1 MPTPHAETAHLRA
14 LRTAELDAVL
24 DLFGDARH
32 VLEIGGGTGLA
43 ARVLAGRF
51 ARVDSVDVAVPAD
64 AVYPV
69 QVYDG
74 RTLPF
79 ADGSVDALYSSNV
92 LEHVA
97 DLDAL
102 LADMRRVLRPG
113 GRAVHV
119 VPNAAWR
126 LWTHLTHYP
135 SLPRLIWRRLRGRPM
150 PGASLSGEGGRTA
163 GGLGGPLMILRR
175 LVMAMPHGEH
185 DSALGEL
192 SSFSEAAWRRRFE
205 AAGWEVETVRPL
217 GLFYTGYLLAGP
229 ALGLA
234 ARRRLARLFGSVTT
248 AFVVRPKA

>member
-1 MPTPHAETAHLRA
+1 MNAELACFHALRA
-14 LRTAELDAVL
+14 AELEAVL
-24 DLFGDARH
+24 DLFGEARH
-32 VLEIGGGTGLA
+32 VVEIGGGTGLA
-43 ARVLAGRF
+43 ARTLAERF

-64 AVYPV
+64 TVYPV

-74 RTLPF
+74 RHLPF

-102 LADMRRVLRPG
+102 LADMRRVLRAD

-135 SLPRLIWRRLRGRPM
+135 SLPRLIWRRLRRQPM
-150 PGASLSGEGGRTA
+150 PGAGLSGEGGRTA
-163 GGLGGPLMILRR
+163 SGLGGPLMILRR
-175 LVMAMPHGEH
+175 LAMAMPHGEH

-192 SSFSEAAWRRRFE
+192 RSFSEAAWRQRFE

-217 GLFYTGYLLAGP
+217 GLFYTGYLLAGA
-229 ALGLA
+229 ALSLE
-234 ARRRLARLFGSVTT
+234 ARRALSGVLGSATT

>member
-1 MPTPHAETAHLRA
+1 MSSTAGTAFLRD

-24 DLFGDARH
+24 DLFGTARH
-32 VLEIGGGTGLA
+32 VVEIGGGTGLA
-43 ARVLAGRF
+43 ARALAEHV
-51 ARVDSVDVAVPAD
+51 ARVDSVDVAVPAQT
-64 AVYPV
+64 VFPV

-74 RTLPF
+74 RHLPF
-79 ADGSVDALYSSNV
+79 ADGSVDALYSSSV
-92 LEHVA
+92 LEHVT

-102 LADMRRVLRPG
+102 LADMRRVLRPD

-119 VPNAAWR
+119 VPNATWR

-150 PGASLSGEGGRTA
+150 PGAGLSGEGGRTT
-163 GGLGGPLMILRR
+163 GGLGGPLMVLRR
-175 LVMAMPHGEH
+175 LILAMPHGEH

-192 SSFSEAAWRRRFE
+192 RSFSEAAWRARFE

-229 ALGLA
+229 AIGLP
-234 ARRRLARLFGSVTT
+234 ARRRLARLLGSVTT
-248 AFVVRPKA
+248 AFVVRPRR